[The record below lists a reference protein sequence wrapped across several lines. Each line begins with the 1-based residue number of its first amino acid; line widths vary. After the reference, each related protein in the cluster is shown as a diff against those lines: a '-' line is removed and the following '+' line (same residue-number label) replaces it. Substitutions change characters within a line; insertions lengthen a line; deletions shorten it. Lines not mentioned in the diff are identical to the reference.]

1 MADWA
6 ILSATWTGSSRTDC
20 TGDGACWAFV
30 HARLGQF
37 LVGLYP
43 EPERWRAYIA
53 LIVVIGA
60 LAVLLGTQLRRAIPI
75 GLTIVTSG
83 ISAVILLRGGVF
95 GLVPVPTADW
105 GGLLVNLMLA
115 TGAALVGLPFAFLIA
130 LARRSKWSALHAIAT
145 TYVELWRGVPVIS
158 VLFMVSIMLP
168 LLVPGGAGVD
178 KLIRAL
184 AALSLVTAAFLSE
197 VVRAALDA
205 VPRGQREAAA
215 ALGLKPRQIL
225 ALVVIPA
232 AMRLAVPGL
241 VNELITLGKNTSLV
255 VTVSILDLTGMVQA
269 ASNDPKWLG
278 LNLEGYVFTGSV
290 FLVLFASLSAT
301 SRRLELRLSRSD
313 GYPVKAHE

>member
-1 MADWA
+1 V
-6 ILSATWTGSSRTDC
+6 SA
-20 TGDGACWAFV
+20 
-30 HARLGQF
+30 
-37 LVGLYP
+37 
-43 EPERWRAYIA
+43 EWRIFA
-53 LIVVIGA
+53 
-60 LAVLLGTQLRRAIPI
+60 
-75 GLTIVTSG
+75 
-83 ISAVILLRGGVF
+83 
-95 GLVPVPTADW
+95 
-105 GGLLVNLMLA
+105 
-115 TGAALVGLPFAFLIA
+115 PFAFLIA
-130 LARRSKWSALHAIAT
+130 LARRSRWSALRAIAT

-178 KLIRAL
+178 KLIRAV
-184 AALSLVTAAFLSE
+184 AALSLVTAAFHSE
-197 VVRAALDA
+197 VVRAALDS

-290 FLVLFASLSAT
+290 FLVLFASLSTT

-313 GYPVKAHE
+313 GYPVKAHK